1 MEIKSKTINN
11 IYLKIASELI
21 EDGERVAGT
30 HELNNVKLELT
41 DITNNI
47 VSVRDISPA
56 YLFGELLWYLNGD
69 NSLEFIS
76 KFSSFWNHL
85 SDDGKTCNS
94 AYGYLIQKKHGFNQI
109 DKVVELLKTDPESRR
124 AKININIPNEHVI
137 ETKDEPC
144 TMSLH
149 FMIRDGRLN
158 CTAVMRSND
167 IWFGFPYDVAFFTEV
182 QKMIAERLHVGWG
195 TYTHFA
201 VSLHVYDRDLDK
213 LKKIIRTRSFG
224 DDEPIRF
231 NRGKFFDHSKEIF
244 DIMASY
250 TGDQPKEKL
259 LQILDHYGIYR
270 ENKTE
275 ERN

>member
-1 MEIKSKTINN
+1 MDRTSQ
-11 IYLKIASELI
+11 KIDSLYSMISADLI
-21 EDGERVAGT
+21 SDGERVGNT
-30 HELNNVKLELT
+30 RELNNVKLTLAN
-41 DITNNI
+41 ITNNI
-47 VSVRDISPA
+47 VSIRDISPA

-109 DKVVELLKTDPESRR
+109 DKVVELLKADPESRR

-137 ETKDEPC
+137 ETLDEPC

-149 FMIRDGRLN
+149 FMIRNGKLN
-158 CTAVMRSND
+158 CTAIMRSND

-213 LKKIIRTRSFG
+213 LKEIARRQPNSKPII
-224 DDEPIRF
+224 F
-231 NRGKFFDHSKEIF
+231 NRAKFFDHSKEIF
-244 DIMASY
+244 DIMMSY

-259 LQILDHYGIYR
+259 LQILDHYGIYK
-270 ENKTE
+270 ENK